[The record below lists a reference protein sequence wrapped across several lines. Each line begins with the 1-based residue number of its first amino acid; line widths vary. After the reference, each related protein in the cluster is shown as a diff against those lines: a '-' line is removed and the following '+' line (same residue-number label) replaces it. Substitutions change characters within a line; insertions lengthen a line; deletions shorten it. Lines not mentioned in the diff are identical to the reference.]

1 MGKFTMVLRTATRL
15 GPLVYAGVK
24 TVAVLMRENPE
35 LARYGQ
41 DLLDRFGRARTG
53 HSRTER
59 LRRSVALLRT
69 QAETRLAEARDP
81 DETLQAERWL
91 AQAARLDDAIDL
103 ISIRR
108 GRQRTRDAAAVEVRV
123 EELFAEIFTAAIQH
137 GASAG
142 GTSTVEVVDPPRPT
156 D

>member
-1 MGKFTMVLRTATRL
+1 MGKFSMVLRTATRL

-41 DLLDRFGRARTG
+41 DLLDRFGRARSG
-53 HSRTER
+53 RSRTER
-59 LRRSVALLRT
+59 LRRSVALLRS
-69 QAETRLAEARDP
+69 QAETRLAEAREP

-103 ISIRR
+103 IAIRR
-108 GRQRTRDAAAVEVRV
+108 GRQRSRDAAAVEERV
-123 EELFAEIFTAAIQH
+123 EELFADIFTA
-137 GASAG
+137 
-142 GTSTVEVVDPPRPT
+142 TVRYRAELDG
-156 D
+156 